1 MAKQSDLVEQLMKTM
16 GNVDTRGSV
25 SSPFDKAFALEDVD
39 SKPKKPLFPI
49 QAGVDYET
57 EGITKYKPD
66 PYEGEVMKTE
76 DQAYYKMGEK
86 AKKIMESSGMGE
98 PTYRKPGG
106 DIRKEPAFP
115 REESYIQTPLIQTP
129 LNYNLPEHLRNLPSW
144 HPEVKAWIEKK
155 EKFRMPTDN
164 RLRINRPV
172 DTEEDQERRLRR
184 LRQMQE
190 EQNLRQREQILR
202 SIETAG
208 Y

>member
-1 MAKQSDLVEQLMKTM
+1 MATQNDLMERLMKTM
-16 GNVDTRGSV
+16 GNVDTRGSA
-25 SSPFDKAFALEDVD
+25 SSAFDKAFALEDVT

-57 EGITKYKPD
+57 EGITKYKPY

-76 DQAYYKMGEK
+76 DQTYYKMGEK
-86 AKKIMESSGMGE
+86 AKKIMESLDMGE

-106 DIRKEPAFP
+106 DIRQERSFP
-115 REESYIQTPLIQTP
+115 REESYIQTPLKH
-129 LNYNLPEHLRNLPSW
+129 NLPEHLRGLPIW

-155 EKFRMPTDN
+155 EKLRISPLEGEDM
-164 RLRINRPV
+164 RLRSNR
-172 DTEEDQERRLRR
+172 TIKAEEDQERRLRR
-184 LRQMQE
+184 MQQ
-190 EQNLRQREQILR
+190 EQNLR